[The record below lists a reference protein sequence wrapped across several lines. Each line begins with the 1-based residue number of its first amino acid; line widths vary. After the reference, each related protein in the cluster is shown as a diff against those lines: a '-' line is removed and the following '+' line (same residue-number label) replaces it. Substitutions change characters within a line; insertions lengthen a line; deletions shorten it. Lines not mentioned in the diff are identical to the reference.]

1 MTHDKLTK
9 VDTFCKNNINKII
22 IKNNIIYNNIIVK
35 INSNVKNPKRKKTFK
50 YFATNHFIWTRFEI
64 GLQIGIIH
72 DVFRKSNYF
81 WCFCCCYKA
90 HFICFCNSC
99 KLHFP

>member
-9 VDTFCKNNINKII
+9 VDKFCKNNINKII

-50 YFATNHFIWTRFEI
+50 YFATNHFIWTNRI
-64 GLQIGIIH
+64 A
-72 DVFRKSNYF
+72 NWY
-81 WCFCCCYKA
+81 
-90 HFICFCNSC
+90 NS
-99 KLHFP
+99 